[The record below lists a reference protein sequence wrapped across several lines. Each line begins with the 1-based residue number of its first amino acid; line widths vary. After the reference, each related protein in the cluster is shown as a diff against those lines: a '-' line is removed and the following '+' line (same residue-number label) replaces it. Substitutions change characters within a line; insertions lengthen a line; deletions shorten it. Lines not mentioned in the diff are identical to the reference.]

1 MKFASTYRVSALAGL
16 IVTGFLPG
24 LALAQTATDSPL
36 RPVLDL
42 AVADVPGGTWTDAGF
57 GFGRTASITEDSWR
71 LADGRVLLRERPG
84 LSEMALSLD
93 VAGPDG
99 WMFGAGLGPDDGSLA
114 RSALR
119 IGRVGRIETDSAVL
133 VPGLTLGLRDW
144 SNATLVSLGPSLEY
158 YPKSAPWYVTGSA
171 SFGSLDGEFT
181 AGGQI
186 TARVPISGPVGAWF
200 GVSGGREIE
209 AGLPLDVTA
218 VSAGLEWTTG
228 SGRVV
233 GLGLEREER
242 DGADARISVRVRLS
256 GGS

>member
-1 MKFASTYRVSALAGL
+1 MKSVLPCFLVAGAAALLPALAM
-16 IVTGFLPG
+16 
-24 LALAQTATDSPL
+24 AQTTPETPL

-57 GFGRTASITEDSWR
+57 GVGRTASISQDNWR
-71 LADGRVLLRERPG
+71 LADARVVVRERPG
-84 LSEMALSLD
+84 LSELALSLD

-99 WMFGAGLGPDDGSLA
+99 WMLGAGVGPDDASLA

-119 IGRVGRIETDSAVL
+119 VGRVGRIETDSAVL
-133 VPGLTLGLRDW
+133 VPGVTVAARQW
-144 SNATLVSLGPSLEY
+144 SNATLVSLGPSLEF
-158 YPKSAPWYVTGSA
+158 YPRSAPWYVTGSA
-171 SFGSLDGEFT
+171 SLGSLDGDFT

-186 TARVPISGPVGAWF
+186 MAHVPVSGSVGAWF

-218 VSAGLEWTTG
+218 VSAGLEWTAP
-228 SGRVV
+228 SGRVF
-233 GLGLEREER
+233 GLGLAREDR
-242 DGADARISVRVRLS
+242 DGAEARVSLRLRLS